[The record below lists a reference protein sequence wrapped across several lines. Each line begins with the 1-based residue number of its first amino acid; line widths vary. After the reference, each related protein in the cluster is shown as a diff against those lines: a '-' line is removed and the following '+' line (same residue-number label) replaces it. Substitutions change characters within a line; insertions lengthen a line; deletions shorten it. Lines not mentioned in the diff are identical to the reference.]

1 MDKTKRFIERG
12 YFPSQLPPPF
22 STRSFAAKYRSIER
36 QWVPIRIA
44 RRNIRGEFFS
54 VARVGHARRPIIIPN
69 PVPQF
74 FLSQA
79 IGQYWPNLQSH
90 FSKSKISLSRPL
102 LKGNKDRATEIVPL
116 SELADRRIILAASS
130 RFILKTDISRFFP
143 PFTLIP
149 FLGLSTGKSQ
159 AKANPRDRTPRFY
172 GNIIDQL
179 VGLTQER
186 QTIGI
191 PIGPDTSHVISEI
204 IATAIDV
211 EIKRELKHWPLGY
224 RHVDDFFLCF

>member
-1 MDKTKRFIERG
+1 MDKTKQFIERE

-54 VARVGHARRPIIIPN
+54 VARVGHARRPIIIPK

-116 SELADRRIILAASS
+116 LELADRRIILAASS
-130 RFILKTDISRFFP
+130 RFILKTDISKFFP
-143 PFTLIP
+143 HHLHSFHS
-149 FLGLSTGKSQ
+149 LGSPPANLRQRPIRGTALLAFMGISSINWLALLKSV
-159 AKANPRDRTPRFY
+159 KPSEYLLDLTP
-172 GNIIDQL
+172 
-179 VGLTQER
+179 LT
-186 QTIGI
+186 
-191 PIGPDTSHVISEI
+191 
-204 IATAIDV
+204 
-211 EIKRELKHWPLGY
+211 
-224 RHVDDFFLCF
+224 